1 MTTKTKMNV
10 HGMLIANE
18 SHQRFR
24 DEEEEESDE
33 LADVQ
38 QTEPEMFLA
47 EDIQHP

>member
-10 HGMLIANE
+10 HGMLIAKE

-24 DEEEEESDE
+24 DEEEESDE